1 VQTDCVNDSGVYLIR
16 CLANGRIY
24 VGSSA
29 RLALRWSEHRKTLRN
44 GTHRNSLLRNA
55 WRKYGEDAFSFE
67 VLDYAPAA
75 ALVALEQ
82 RYIDRLRACDRSIGM
97 NLAPTAGTTLGVKH
111 SDETRAK
118 VRASHKG
125 MSGRKHSAE
134 TLRKMSEAAARRAR
148 TPEARAAMSRWSK
161 GRTLSAET
169 RAKLS
174 AGRKGRALSA
184 EHRARIGEGLKGRQ
198 SNWIGRMHSAETRA
212 KMSASRLGNTNRLG
226 DKASDETRAR
236 MAAAHIGRTHGPET
250 IAKMSAARTR
260 YWEAARAQRIS

>member
-1 VQTDCVNDSGVYLIR
+1 VNDSGVYLIR

-44 GTHRNSLLRNA
+44 GTHRNALLRNA

-67 VLDYAPAA
+67 VLEYAPAA
-75 ALVALEQ
+75 VLVALEQ
-82 RYIDRLRACDRSIGM
+82 QYIDRLGACDRSIGM
-97 NLAPTAGTTLGVKH
+97 NLAPTAGSTLGVKH

-174 AGRKGRALSA
+174 DGRKGRALSA
-184 EHRARIGEGLKGRQ
+184 EHRAKIGEGLKGKQNR
-198 SNWIGRMHSAETRA
+198 IGWTHSAETRA
-212 KMSASRLGNTNRLG
+212 KMSSSRLGNTNRLG

-236 MAAAHIGRTHGPET
+236 MSAAHIGRTHRPET

-260 YWEAARAQRIS
+260 YWEAARAQRVS